1 MFGNMDL
8 GLFRY
13 LTRLREVRN
22 WNEDCKGGRKP
33 KFSPMD
39 VLRHNL
45 EEEIF
50 YEEYFLSLRSR

>member
-1 MFGNMDL
+1 MDL

-22 WNEDCKGGRKP
+22 WNEDSKGGRKP
-33 KFSPMD
+33 KFSPLD
-39 VLRHNL
+39 GLKHNL